1 MLVDKTV
8 DLISDLQCSCFLSL
22 DTFVYPC
29 SQVTNTPACLPR
41 AAQRVN
47 QLESRAMK
55 AQRVNTEQHMQ
66 QTAQRDRSL
75 LLTRCSHRGSD
86 VWAFIIFEGG
96 NWAEFRKMSLAV

>member
-55 AQRVNTEQHMQ
+55 AQRVNNTCNK
-66 QTAQRDRSL
+66 QRSGIARS
-75 LLTRCSHRGSD
+75 S
-86 VWAFIIFEGG
+86 
-96 NWAEFRKMSLAV
+96 SLAVRIEAVTYGRS